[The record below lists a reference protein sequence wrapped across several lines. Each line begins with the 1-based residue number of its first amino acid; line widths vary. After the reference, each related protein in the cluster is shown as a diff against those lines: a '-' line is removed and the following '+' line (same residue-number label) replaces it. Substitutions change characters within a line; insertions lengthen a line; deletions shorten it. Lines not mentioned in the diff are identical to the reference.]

1 MFLTI
6 FYMIATFMKARATSL
21 LKKYFNTIFE
31 GENESSILLYSKL
44 PKYISSITEDV
55 PKEGMQNISNDN
67 ILTPLKYKKYFTKAP
82 KFEKLLFQEGDIK
95 LYSVCPQLE
104 DYGLI
109 MAWTAN
115 PDSIDFILKTDI
127 DHITNFMI
135 AIVGEQYYMNNRV
148 SFTCIQ
154 SVAVSGK
161 PCTYDI
167 EDLNSS
173 STANAISTTQI
184 DLDTYVEKLIALS
197 TAAEEADRKQK
208 SQKIVGY
215 SVHPQNQETDAKIS
229 SPNIPV
235 EPVQKSI
242 HFNDIENGTET
253 LQTSHLRS
261 FTDIKKHDLESTVTP
276 VNISTTSKEACTASN
291 VTKKSGDSAIFQ
303 SYDAVKKK
311 DNILLST
318 NKEIKDTH
326 QSKSTI
332 ETRNIKTPF
341 TLKKDE
347 KCGGMLKPPNV
358 VIYADSPD
366 AINNVKTVLEKA
378 LDTDRYI
385 IYALSRETACSNVWV
400 DQVALVVIC
409 GNVDSE
415 IKTQLVEYVIHG
427 GKLLALCSDMLH
439 TLLPSFKTAEVRE
452 SELVHFSYG
461 KWKRVR
467 MMHHIFC
474 YHASPVR
481 ARFSQD
487 QEDIRTPGLNTPSST
502 SVKDKKGNLYSFNV
516 KVLGTE
522 ETWHNP
528 SILLATLASSG
539 GKVVFSQIHLEV
551 DPTQYEYEE
560 DKFKALKENNV
571 ARLEIISDLLS
582 THLEME
588 TKNHVAETAAIYTPA
603 YFLGRY
609 EEKIEVLKKLKSK
622 MQPYD
627 LLKMSQLSIQFCS
640 KFNELQRIAPSA
652 SCLPILIHGC
662 PDNFSTTKYFEMLDT
677 KKLGRL
683 VIYADVLTSSMHVT
697 DCTLLEHGLAVIPR
711 QQTKGLGR
719 GRNMWLSPI
728 GCAMFT
734 LQMHFELNSVIGSR
748 ISILQH
754 YIAVAI
760 VHAVRSKS
768 GYEDINIRLKWPN
781 DIYIGNS
788 TKIGGL
794 LVKTKIDDRNCIC
807 DIGSGINLFNSK
819 PTLCINTAIE
829 DYNQKYGTNLQMFSY
844 EEFIA
849 QVFNCIEYL
858 IDRIIHQEDIKFFY
872 ELYYKYWLHENSN
885 VTVVKRN
892 GESENVV
899 IKGIDDFG
907 YLLVE
912 DGKGNKFS
920 LHPDGNTFDLLKGL
934 IIPK

>member
-1 MFLTI
+1 MQ
-6 FYMIATFMKARATSL
+6 R
-21 LKKYFNTIFE
+21 
-31 GENESSILLYSKL
+31 
-44 PKYISSITEDV
+44 ITV
-55 PKEGMQNISNDN
+55 SRR
-67 ILTPLKYKKYFTKAP
+67 KYK
-82 KFEKLLFQEGDIK
+82 II
-95 LYSVCPQLE
+95 YS
-104 DYGLI
+104 
-109 MAWTAN
+109 MASA
-115 PDSIDFILKTDI
+115 
-127 DHITNFMI
+127 
-135 AIVGEQYYMNNRV
+135 
-148 SFTCIQ
+148 
-154 SVAVSGK
+154 VAVSGK

-167 EDLNSS
+167 EDSS
-173 STANAISTTQI
+173 SPLIANVTSIMQI
-184 DLDTYVEKLIALS
+184 DWDIYVEKLMALS
-197 TAAEEADRKQK
+197 TAAQEASKEQK
-208 SQKIVGY
+208 PQKIADY
-215 SVHPQNQETDAKIS
+215 IIYPQNQETDAKITLS
-229 SPNIPV
+229 AT
-235 EPVQKSI
+235 SI
-242 HFNDIENGTET
+242 DSIKELMDDTGNET
-253 LQTSHLRS
+253 LSETSQASHLKS
-261 FTDIKKHDLESTVTP
+261 AADNIKEHNLEPP
-276 VNISTTSKEACTASN
+276 VNTSITSKEVHAASSM
-291 VTKKSGDSAIFQ
+291 TKESGDSTIVQ
-303 SYDAVKKK
+303 SYDITKKK
-311 DNILLST
+311 DNILSST
-318 NKEIKDTH
+318 NNEISMKDMY
-326 QSKSTI
+326 QSKSTVV
-332 ETRNIKTPF
+332 TKNFKAPF
-341 TLKKDE
+341 TLKEDK
-347 KCGGMLKPPNV
+347 KSSKMVKPPNV
-358 VIYADSPD
+358 VVYADSPD
-366 AINNVKTVLEKA
+366 AINNVKTILEKV
-378 LDTDRYI
+378 LDPDRYI
-385 IYALSRETACSNVWV
+385 IYVLSRETACSNVWI

-461 KWKRVR
+461 KWKHMR

-487 QEDIRTPGLNTPSST
+487 QEDTRTPGLNPPAST
-502 SVKDKKGNLYSFNV
+502 SVKDKRGNLHSFNV

-560 DKFKALKENNV
+560 DKFKALKESNA

-588 TKNHVAETAAIYTPA
+588 IRSHAKAVATYTPA

-640 KFNELQRIAPSA
+640 KYNELQRIAPSA

-662 PDNFSTTKYFEMLDT
+662 PDNFSTTKYFERLDT

-711 QQTKGLGR
+711 QQTKGEGR
-719 GRNMWLSPI
+719 SQNIWLSPI

-734 LQMHFELNSVIGSR
+734 LQMHFNVNSVIGSH

-754 YIAVAI
+754 YIAVAM
-760 VHAVRSKS
+760 VHTIRSKP
-768 GYEDINIRLKWPN
+768 GYENIDLRLKWPN
-781 DIYIGNS
+781 DIYVGNS

-794 LVKTKIDDRNCIC
+794 LIKTKIDGTNCIC
-807 DIGSGINLFNSK
+807 DIGTGINLFNSK
-819 PTLCINTAIE
+819 PTLCINNIIE
-829 DYNQKYGTNLQMFSY
+829 DYNQKHGTNLQTISY

-849 QVFNCIEYL
+849 EIFNCIEYL
-858 IDRIIHQEDIKFFY
+858 IDKTIYPEDTKFFY

-892 GESENVV
+892 GESENVT

-912 DGKGNKFS
+912 DDKGNKFF